1 MKNTFNVVLFIGIII
16 ITQFLLTDYIS
27 YSPVKY
33 LSIFLSVTVVLIGT
47 VIFLENRNPSQ
58 TVAWLVILATVPYLG
73 FVFYLLFG
81 RFYRKERKIR
91 KKYTS
96 IPESFTHL
104 ESAYSATLAFSKEF
118 SHEKLKLMH
127 FAKNISSSPISFATD
142 TEVLT
147 NGDRTFSAIIDA
159 MNNAKHHIHLEYYIV
174 RNDGLGEQI
183 KDLLIKKVKEGV
195 EVRFLIDDVGSVT
208 LTKNY
213 LVSLQNAGVKVRFF
227 NEVHIPLFN
236 NKLNFRNHRKI
247 VVVDGQIG
255 FVGGLNIGDE
265 YLGKNETY
273 GFWRDTHLKV
283 VGESAGALQL
293 IFFQDW
299 YYMTKEELDIQQYLP
314 IPPENQV
321 ENGGVQII
329 SGGPDNRH
337 TVIKDL
343 YFSMITSASSS
354 VWIASPYFIPDADI
368 ASAIKIAARSGVDV
382 RLLVPNKADHKIVFY
397 ASHSYFEEFLEA
409 GVKIFEYT
417 KGFMH
422 SKLVIIDGE
431 IASIGTANMDMRSF
445 HLNFEV
451 NACLYKTNSVKELVN
466 DYLNDISDS
475 NQIILETFENRSFV
489 TRIVESLARLVSPLL

>member
-1 MKNTFNVVLFIGIII
+1 MKNTFNVILFIGIII
-16 ITQFLLTDYIS
+16 ITQFLLTDYVN

-73 FVFYLLFG
+73 FIFYLLFG

-96 IPESFTHL
+96 IPESFTQL

-118 SHEKLKLMH
+118 SDEKLKLMN
-127 FAKNISSSPISFATD
+127 FAKKISNSPISFATD
-142 TEVLT
+142 SEVLT
-147 NGDRTFSAIIDA
+147 NGDKTFSAILEA

-174 RNDGLGEQI
+174 RNDGLGNQI
-183 KDLLIKKVKEGV
+183 KDTLIKKVKEGV
-195 EVRFLIDDVGSVT
+195 EVRFLIDDVGSV
-208 LTKNY
+208 
-213 LVSLQNAGVKVRFF
+213 SLSKDYIGAMIKAGVQVRYF
-227 NEVHIPLFN
+227 NEVHVPLFN

-247 VVVDGQIG
+247 VVVDGQVG

-265 YLGKNETY
+265 YLGKSEEY

-283 VGESAGALQL
+283 SGESVGALQL
-293 IFFQDW
+293 IFLQDW
-299 YYMTKEELDIQQYLP
+299 YYMTKEEFKIQNYLP
-314 IPPENQV
+314 IPSESHV

-329 SGGPDNRH
+329 SGGPDNRQ

-343 YFSMITSASSS
+343 YFSMITSASKT

-368 ASAIKIAARSGVDV
+368 ASAIKIAARSGIDV
-382 RLLVPNKADHKIVFY
+382 RLLVPQKADHRIVFY

-431 IASIGTANMDMRSF
+431 VASIGTANMDMRSF

-451 NACLYKTNSVKELVN
+451 TACLYKTNSVKELEN
-466 DYLNDISDS
+466 DYLNDISVS
-475 NQIILETFENRSFV
+475 NQLMLEKFENRSFII
-489 TRIVESLARLVSPLL
+489 RIIESLARLVSPLL